1 MNILFYLQQ
10 FPAFGGIENVTA
22 TLARSFSEVGHSVI
36 ILSHAEKP
44 AAEICASLPDLVR
57 QLKMP
62 DQQHVV
68 STLNKS
74 FLKETIEKNRVEV
87 VIFQDSYARLDGNL
101 IGTLGSC
108 RLIVCEHSSP
118 HHVFCRANAKTLT
131 FREVLGRIK
140 YPFSHRL
147 ITIRQRKRRCFLYN
161 LCDRYV
167 LLSTRFYGEFRNI
180 TQLIDTAKLRA
191 IPNPVDPFYENPC
204 PPSVANKEN
213 VVLFAATLTPVKG
226 VLRLLSVWKSLFQSF
241 PEWRLLICGD
251 GSQRLEAE
259 EYIVKNS
266 VKQVSLEGYQRTLR
280 PYYERAKILA
290 FTSTREGWGLVLNE
304 AMQHR
309 CIPVAFDSFSS
320 VHDIIDDGANGFIV
334 PAFDER
340 AYQKRLVDLMTGVEL
355 CETMSL
361 AAWHTSNKYKAEF
374 VVKYWEKLF
383 EEACCGK

>member
-108 RLIVCEHSSP
+108 RLIVCEHNSP

-147 ITIRQRKRRCFLYN
+147 
-161 LCDRYV
+161 
-167 LLSTRFYGEFRNI
+167 
-180 TQLIDTAKLRA
+180 
-191 IPNPVDPFYENPC
+191 
-204 PPSVANKEN
+204 
-213 VVLFAATLTPVKG
+213 
-226 VLRLLSVWKSLFQSF
+226 
-241 PEWRLLICGD
+241 
-251 GSQRLEAE
+251 
-259 EYIVKNS
+259 
-266 VKQVSLEGYQRTLR
+266 
-280 PYYERAKILA
+280 
-290 FTSTREGWGLVLNE
+290 
-304 AMQHR
+304 
-309 CIPVAFDSFSS
+309 
-320 VHDIIDDGANGFIV
+320 
-334 PAFDER
+334 
-340 AYQKRLVDLMTGVEL
+340 
-355 CETMSL
+355 
-361 AAWHTSNKYKAEF
+361 
-374 VVKYWEKLF
+374 
-383 EEACCGK
+383 